1 MAASISFSDVRTGFA
16 GPVTVAREPYGVAVT
31 ILTYNGPLA
40 YIGMKVLPALL
51 SGNTVILKM
60 PLETRL
66 VTQYVAAAAEQAD
79 LPLGVL
85 SVLAAGAEASRYLVE
100 HPGIDMVSFTGG
112 TSVGSQILHSTAD
125 RLVKT
130 TLELGGKSAGIVAA

>member
-1 MAASISFSDVRTGFA
+1 MAASLPFSDERTGFA

-60 PLETRL
+60 PVETRL
-66 VTQYVAAAAEQAD
+66 VTQYIGAAAEEAG
-79 LPLGVL
+79 LPPGVL
-85 SVLAAGAEASRYLVE
+85 SVLAPAPRPAGTWSSTPASTWSASPAGRRSGRRSCTA
-100 HPGIDMVSFTGG
+100 PPTGW
-112 TSVGSQILHSTAD
+112 
-125 RLVKT
+125 
-130 TLELGGKSAGIVAA
+130 